1 MLDQQAVE
9 TMRPFVGPI
18 PGQSLTNS
26 PDSQQPYEGAPEY
39 TNVKVATEAIFL
51 SLLEEDMLKEVARMM
66 TEGTPIGDITKML
79 LVSGLSQGKYNAD
92 LMLLLVEPVMYML
105 LAIAERLGITNIK
118 IDRDDTDEEEIEEP
132 LTDEERQVDLE
143 QGQEMRRM
151 LTREEQPR
159 FSDLKANVAP
169 DQIPQEL
176 MNKLDNIDVAGI
188 REGLMARPEPREQG
202 TESLM
207 SREGFAGGGLAGKLL
222 TRLLKKHRKDPE
234 IKKLTEAIKEQEE
247 WIKQGGPAKQRKET
261 EEFTIKHGGGPASSD
276 EWAEL
281 SDEFA
286 DYELAGLKGE
296 RERRLKDLESDKYW
310 EEEEI
315 RQDRNFFRKQE
326 QEGGLMS
333 KRGGG

>member
-1 MLDQQAVE
+1 MTELLNQEAIN
-9 TMRPFVGPI
+9 TMKPFDGPI

-169 DQIPQEL
+169 DQIQQEL

-247 WIKQGGPAKQRKET
+247 WIKQGGPKKVR
-261 EEFTIKHGGGPASSD
+261 D
-276 EWAEL
+276 EYADADDLTPNERAEL
-281 SDEFA
+281 SDEVA
-286 DYELAGLKGE
+286 DYELEGLKGQ
-296 RERRLKDLESDKYW
+296 RKRRLKDLESDKYW